1 MNILQTGKKEVEK
14 MKNLS
19 IIINEVQE
27 AVKVSVAENKA
38 AGEESARIILREYT
52 HTEIEVSMSPTEK
65 EVIIYHYDAD
75 GTLNEHHSPLLEE
88 KIASQLPDWWEVDYE
103 EAEDPRCDFEKD
115 TSANGWFFRNQL

>member
-1 MNILQTGKKEVEK
+1 

-19 IIINEVQE
+19 IIINKVKE

-38 AGEESARIILREYT
+38 AGEKTARITLREFG

-75 GTLNEHHSPLLEE
+75 GTLNEHQSPLLEE
-88 KIASQLPDWWEVDYE
+88 KIASQLPDWWDVDYE
-103 EAEDPRCDFEKD
+103 EAEDPRCDFEK
-115 TSANGWFFRNQL
+115 SPSLANGWFFQNRF